1 MLTAPTAPPDP
12 ASRAH
17 MAAASVEAI
26 FGGRSLG
33 LPGTRLAA
41 VAFPHPVGLRGH
53 WHYWWQAHYLDCL
66 IDQYERLAESD
77 PGEAAGALRR
87 ASRLARGI
95 WVRNGLRWT
104 NSYYDDMAWL
114 ALALQRLAA
123 ASASAGRRRRGTGV
137 ATLEDALRSAHTA
150 ELGGGVFWNTTRDYK
165 NTATT
170 APAALYFARS
180 GEPARSADLM
190 TWLREN
196 LRDGDTGLYFDGVR
210 LGTGPEPSHN
220 EVVRTIHTYNQGT
233 VLGALVTQVGPES
246 LAEAAHLVGAIASEL
261 ANAEGV
267 LKVDSGGDSG
277 LFTGI
282 LARYLALAARTPGLP
297 EDAART
303 AVGLL
308 HATADAL
315 WTRRSPGSVPDSLV
329 FPPGSNGQGSKPVS
343 LSTQLQAWMV
353 FEAAARVQTAGPAGT
368 ANNNDT
374 GM

>member
-1 MLTAPTAPPDP
+1 MLTVPPARPDP
-12 ASRAH
+12 ASRARF
-17 MAAASVEAI
+17 AAASVEAI

-53 WHYWWQAHYLDCL
+53 WHYWWQAHYMDCL

-77 PGEAAGALRR
+77 PGEAAVALRR

-95 WVRNGLRWT
+95 WVRNGLHWT

-114 ALALQRLAA
+114 ALALQRLEA
-123 ASASAGRRRRGTGV
+123 ASTAAGRRWRGTGI
-137 ATLEDALRSAHTA
+137 TPLENALRSAHTA

-180 GEPARSADLM
+180 GEQERATDLM

-196 LRDGDTGLYFDGVR
+196 LRDGATGLYFDGVR
-210 LGTGPEPSHN
+210 ADPDTPASGTIVHA
-220 EVVRTIHTYNQGT
+220 IHTYNQGT
-233 VLGALVTQVGPES
+233 VLGALVTLGGREH
-246 LAEAAHLVGAIASEL
+246 LAEAAGLIHAVKAHLADSA
-261 ANAEGV
+261 GV
-267 LKVDSGGDSG
+267 LRMTAGGDAG

-282 LARYLALAARTPGLP
+282 LARYLALAAHTPGLAG
-297 EDAART
+297 DAVRA
-303 AVGLL
+303 AVELL
-308 HATADAL
+308 DATSDAL
-315 WTRRSPGSVPDSLV
+315 WRRRSPGSARNSSV

-343 LSTQLQAWMV
+343 LSTQLQAWMI
-353 FEAAARVQTAGPAGT
+353 FEAAARVQAAGPAH
-368 ANNNDT
+368 NNDT